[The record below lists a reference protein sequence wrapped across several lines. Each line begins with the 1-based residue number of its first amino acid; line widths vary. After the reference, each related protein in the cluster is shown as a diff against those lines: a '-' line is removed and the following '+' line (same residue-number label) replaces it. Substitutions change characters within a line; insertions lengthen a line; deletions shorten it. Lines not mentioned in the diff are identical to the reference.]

1 MIFNIHFFSSSQ
13 HNGSNGVS
21 MTTSSGVPYSTNQ
34 NQGYPSHQQPHQQN
48 QRNPFQTYT
57 SDAMTSYANG
67 HTLPTLVFDTSGSP
81 HQATQPGPQTPHHS
95 K

>member
-1 MIFNIHFFSSSQ
+1 
-13 HNGSNGVS
+13 
-21 MTTSSGVPYSTNQ
+21 MTTSSGVPYSNNQ
-34 NQGYPSHQQPHQQN
+34 NQGYQQPHQN